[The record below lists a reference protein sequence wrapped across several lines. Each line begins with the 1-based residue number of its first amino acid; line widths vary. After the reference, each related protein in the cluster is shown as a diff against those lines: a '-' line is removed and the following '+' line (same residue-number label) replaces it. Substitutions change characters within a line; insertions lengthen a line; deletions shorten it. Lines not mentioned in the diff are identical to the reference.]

1 MEHSLSSLRI
11 LLVGYGRMGRLV
23 GDLAGQYECEVA
35 GIVDPQSPSHS
46 ADLDDD
52 RWRDVDVAIDF
63 SLPDAVPVNLPA
75 LALLGVNVVVGTTG
89 WRRDEERLRKVVT
102 DAGIG
107 VVAAPNFSAGV
118 VMFEA
123 MVAHAAALVA
133 AQAEFGAWLHESHH
147 VMKKDAPSGTA
158 ILLKSAMENAGFARP
173 IDVASTRAGSIPGTH
188 TIGFDGPA
196 ESITLSHSA
205 RDRSAFAR
213 GALQAARWVKG
224 KRGWYTMH
232 DVLGI

>member
-1 MEHSLSSLRI
+1 
-11 LLVGYGRMGRLV
+11 MGRLV

-46 ADLDDD
+46 ANLDDD

-63 SLPDAVPVNLPA
+63 SLPEAVPVNLPA
-75 LALLGVNVVVGTTG
+75 LARLGLNVVVGTTG
-89 WRRDEERLRKVVT
+89 WSRHEETLRTVVT
-102 DAGIG
+102 ATGIG

-118 VMFEA
+118 VIFEA

-133 AQAEFGAWLHESHH
+133 SQAEFGAWLHEAHH
-147 VMKKDAPSGTA
+147 ALKKDAPSGTA
-158 ILLKSAMENAGFARP
+158 ILLRSAMEKAGYARP

>member
-1 MEHSLSSLRI
+1 MRI

-46 ADLDDD
+46 ANLDDD
-52 RWRDVDVAIDF
+52 RWRDVEVAIDF
-63 SLPDAVPVNLPA
+63 SLPEAVPVNLPA
-75 LALLGVNVVVGTTG
+75 LARLGLSVVVGTTG
-89 WRRDEERLRKVVT
+89 WGRHEETLRKVVT
-102 DAGIG
+102 DTGIG

-133 AQAEFGAWLHESHH
+133 SQVEFGAWLHEAHH
-147 VMKKDAPSGTA
+147 ALKKDAPSGTA
-158 ILLKSAMENAGFARP
+158 ILLKSAMEKAGYSRP

-196 ESITLSHSA
+196 ESITLSHIA